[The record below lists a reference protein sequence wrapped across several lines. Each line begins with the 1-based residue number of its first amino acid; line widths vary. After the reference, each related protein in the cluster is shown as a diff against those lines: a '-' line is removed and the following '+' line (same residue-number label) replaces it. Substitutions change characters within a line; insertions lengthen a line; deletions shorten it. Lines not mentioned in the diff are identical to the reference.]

1 MLIDWFT
8 VAAQALN
15 FLILVWLLKRFLYQP
30 ILNAIDSREKLIASE
45 LADAAAKKTEAQ
57 KDRDDF
63 QHKNDE
69 FDSQRDAL
77 LSKAKADAETE
88 LQRLLGEAGKAADN
102 LSTKR
107 HESLIKEFAAINGE
121 ISRRAEKEVFA
132 ITRKTLTDLAGASL
146 EEKICE
152 VFINRLQKLDDNTKK
167 SLADALKNAPDP
179 AIVRSV
185 FELPLQQQTAI
196 QKALDETF
204 SAKITLHFE
213 TAPDLVSGIEL
224 KSNGQKVAWSIADY
238 LTSLETGVQ
247 EILNK
252 NTKIET
258 KPDSPPSPKTDA
270 APEKKSDL
278 PPAPATVP
286 PAETAAAEL
295 PEKEQK
301 AQKTT

>member
-69 FDSQRDAL
+69 FDRQRDAL
-77 LSKAKADAETE
+77 LSKAKADADSEH
-88 LQRLLGEAGKAADN
+88 QRLLGEAGKAADD

-107 HESLIKEFAAINGE
+107 HESLMSEFAALNGE
-121 ISRRAEKEVFA
+121 IRQRAEKEVFA
-132 ITRKTLTDLAGASL
+132 ITRKTLTDLAGVSL
-146 EEKICE
+146 EEKMCE

-185 FELPLQQQTAI
+185 FELPVQQQAAI
-196 QKALDETF
+196 QNALNETF
-204 SAKITLHFE
+204 STKIILRFE
-213 TAPDLVSGIEL
+213 TTPDLVSGIEL

-238 LTSLETGVQ
+238 LASLETGVQ

-252 NTKIET
+252 NGKTEP
-258 KPDSPPSPKTDA
+258 KPDSPPPPENDA
-270 APEKKSDL
+270 APENKSDL
-278 PPAPATVP
+278 PTAPASVP
-286 PAETAAAEL
+286 PAETKTAEL
-295 PEKEQK
+295 PANEQK
-301 AQKTT
+301 AQKTS

>member
-8 VAAQALN
+8 VAAQAFN

-30 ILNAIDSREKLIASE
+30 ILNAIDAREKLIAAE
-45 LADAAAKKTEAQ
+45 LADAAEKKTEAQ

-63 QHKNDE
+63 QHKNDD
-69 FDSQRDAL
+69 FDRQRDAL
-77 LSKAKADAETE
+77 LSKAKMDAETE
-88 LQRLLGEAGKAADN
+88 LQRLLGEASKAADD

-107 HESLIKEFAAINGE
+107 HKLLISEFATLNSE
-121 ISRRAEKEVFA
+121 ISQRAEKEIFA

-146 EEKICE
+146 EERMCE
-152 VFINRLQKLDDNTKK
+152 VFIRRLHELDDGTKK
-167 SLADALKNAPDP
+167 SLAEALKKNSDP

-185 FELPLQQQTAI
+185 FELPKEQQTAI
-196 QKALDETF
+196 QTALDETF
-204 SAKITLHFE
+204 SAKTCLRFE

-252 NTKIET
+252 NSNIET
-258 KPDSPPSPKTDA
+258 KPDSPPKQKNDA
-270 APEKKSDL
+270 APEKTSDL
-278 PPAPATVP
+278 PPAPVIVP
-286 PAETAAAEL
+286 PAEIKAAEL
-295 PEKEQK
+295 PQNKQK
-301 AQKTT
+301 AQKTS

>member
-1 MLIDWFT
+1 MLIDWFR

-30 ILNAIDSREKLIASE
+30 ILNAIDAREKLIAAE

-63 QHKNDE
+63 QHKNDD
-69 FDSQRDAL
+69 FDRQRDAL
-77 LSKAKADAETE
+77 LSKAKTDAETV
-88 LQRLLGEAGKAADN
+88 LQRLLGEAGNTADD
-102 LSTKR
+102 LSANR
-107 HESLIKEFAAINGE
+107 HELLISEFAALNGE

-146 EEKICE
+146 EERMCD
-152 VFINRLQKLDDNTKK
+152 VFISRLRELDDNRKK

-185 FELPLQQQTAI
+185 FELPKQQQAAI
-196 QKALDETF
+196 QNALDEIF
-204 SAKITLHFE
+204 SAKIQLRFE

-238 LTSLETGVQ
+238 LSSLETGVQ
-247 EILNK
+247 KILNK
-252 NTKIET
+252 SSKIET
-258 KPDSPPSPKTDA
+258 KSDSPPKQKTDA
-270 APEKKSDL
+270 APEKKSEL
-278 PPAPATVP
+278 PPAPVTVP
-286 PAETAAAEL
+286 PAETTAAEL
-295 PEKEQK
+295 PANEQK
-301 AQKTT
+301 SQKTS

>member
-30 ILNAIDSREKLIASE
+30 ILNAIDAREKLIAAK

-69 FDSQRDAL
+69 FDRQRDAL

-88 LQRLLGEAGKAADN
+88 LQRLLGEAGKAADD

-107 HESLIKEFAAINGE
+107 HELLISEFATLNSE
-121 ISRRAEKEVFA
+121 ISQRAEKEVFA
-132 ITRKTLTDLAGASL
+132 ITRKTLTDLAGVSL
-146 EEKICE
+146 EEKMCE

-185 FELPLQQQTAI
+185 FELPVQQQTAI
-196 QKALDETF
+196 QNALDETF
-204 SAKITLHFE
+204 SAKTRLRFE

-252 NTKIET
+252 SSNTET
-258 KPDSPPSPKTDA
+258 KTDSQPKSKNDI
-270 APEKKSDL
+270 APENKADL
-278 PPAPATVP
+278 PPTPVTIP
-286 PAETAAAEL
+286 QAETKAAEL
-295 PEKEQK
+295 SANEQK
-301 AQKTT
+301 SQKTS

>member
-30 ILNAIDSREKLIASE
+30 ILNAIDAREKLIAAE

-63 QHKNDE
+63 QHKNDD
-69 FDSQRDAL
+69 FDRQRDAL
-77 LSKAKADAETE
+77 LSKAKSDADSE
-88 LQRLLGEAGKAADN
+88 LQRLLGEAGKAADV
-102 LSTKR
+102 LSSKR
-107 HESLIKEFAAINGE
+107 HELLIKEFAALNGE
-121 ISRRAEKEVFA
+121 ISRRTEKEVFA

-146 EEKICE
+146 EERMCE
-152 VFINRLQKLDDNTKK
+152 VFISRLHELDDSTKK

-185 FELPLQQQTAI
+185 FELPKQQQAAI
-196 QKALDETF
+196 QNALDETF
-204 SAKITLHFE
+204 SAKIQLRFE
-213 TAPDLVSGIEL
+213 IAPDLVSGIEL

-238 LTSLETGVQ
+238 LSSLETGVQ

-252 NTKIET
+252 STKIET
-258 KPDSPPSPKTDA
+258 KSDSPPQQKTDA
-270 APEKKSDL
+270 VPEKKSDL
-278 PPAPATVP
+278 PPAPVTVP
-286 PAETAAAEL
+286 PAETTAAEM
-295 PEKEQK
+295 PANEQK
-301 AQKTT
+301 SQKTN